1 LIDLYGAGFLFRVRD
16 PGNVL
21 YRLALLAFVFF
32 LYVAMNY
39 LMSTFSD
46 GEGKFREVFVSSC
59 YSLLP
64 YIVLTLPMTLLSHYL
79 TYNESFIY
87 HFYRDITL
95 GWTIFLLVF
104 SMKRIHNY
112 SFWETVKNIILI
124 LFAMAVVVIVGLMV
138 YSFIGQLIDF
148 FVSVIKEVIYF
159 G

>member
-1 LIDLYGAGFLFRVRD
+1 
-16 PGNVL
+16 
-21 YRLALLAFVFF
+21 
-32 LYVAMNY
+32 
-39 LMSTFSD
+39 
-46 GEGKFREVFVSSC
+46 C
-59 YSLLP
+59 YALLP